1 MSSQPFS
8 PQDLLP
14 PLMDPALFDP
24 WQAARV
30 VLDLQRA
37 ALDTWLESCEQ
48 ARDLGVQALTWSE
61 RTIASAQAA
70 GAPR

>member
-14 PLMDPALFDP
+14 PLMNPALFDP
-24 WQAARV
+24 FQAARV
-30 VLDLQRA
+30 VLELQRA

-48 ARDLGVQALTWSE
+48 ARDLGVQALSWSE
-61 RTIASAQAA
+61 RTVADLEKA
-70 GAPR
+70 GTSR